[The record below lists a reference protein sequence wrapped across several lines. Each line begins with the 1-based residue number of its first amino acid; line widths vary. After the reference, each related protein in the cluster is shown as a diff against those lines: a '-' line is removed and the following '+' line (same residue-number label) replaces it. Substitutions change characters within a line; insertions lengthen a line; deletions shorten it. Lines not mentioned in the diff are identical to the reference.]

1 MSMIE
6 LTKTAIA
13 ENGKAN
19 GDKPDSVERFS
30 NRVENYAKHRPGYPP
45 EVLELFEAEMEL
57 TEDSVVADIGSGTGI
72 SSCIFLENGNRVYGV
87 EPNSKMRETAE
98 RRLARFDKFHSV
110 DGTAENTGLPGGSI
124 DIVIAAQAFHWFR
137 PEETRGEFKRILKS
151 GGWVA
156 LMWNERQLNTT
167 PFLEDYEQF
176 LLKYASD
183 YTAVRHDNINEIT
196 LLEFFG
202 KRFERASFPNAQVL
216 DFDGLLG
223 RAASSSYMPSEGDE
237 RFPEMEDELR
247 GLFAKHAES
256 GKITVFYDTN
266 VFYTRY

>member
-6 LTKTAIA
+6 RTTTTLA

-19 GDKPDSVERFS
+19 GGKPDSVERFS

-57 TEDSVVADIGSGTGI
+57 TEESVIADIGSGTGI
-72 SSCIFLENGNRVYGV
+72 SACIFLENGNPVYGV
-87 EPNSKMRETAE
+87 EPNAKMRETAE
-98 RRLARFDKFHSV
+98 RRLARFDKFQSV
-110 DGTAENTGLPGGSI
+110 DGTAEHTGLPGRSV
-124 DIVIAAQAFHWFR
+124 DIVLAAQAFHWFR
-137 PEETRGEFKRILKS
+137 PEETRAEFKRILKP

-167 PFLEDYEQF
+167 PFLTDYEQI
-176 LLKYASD
+176 LLKFAND
-183 YTAVRHDNINEIT
+183 YTAVRHDNINDLT

-216 DFDGLLG
+216 DFEGLLG
-223 RAASSSYMPSEGDE
+223 RAASSSYMPSEGEE
-237 RFPEMEDELR
+237 RFAEMENELR

-256 GKITVFYDTN
+256 GRITVFYDTK
-266 VFYTRY
+266 VFFTNY